1 MRMTEYGMVAEHEM
15 SGYLAALISSK
26 YFIGFTTVTFIY
38 FPNHIQLHTGLFSG
52 ITQLVISIEIY
63 CLEYNYDS

>member
-38 FPNHIQLHTGLFSG
+38 FPNHIQLPVF
-52 ITQLVISIEIY
+52 LVA
-63 CLEYNYDS
+63 